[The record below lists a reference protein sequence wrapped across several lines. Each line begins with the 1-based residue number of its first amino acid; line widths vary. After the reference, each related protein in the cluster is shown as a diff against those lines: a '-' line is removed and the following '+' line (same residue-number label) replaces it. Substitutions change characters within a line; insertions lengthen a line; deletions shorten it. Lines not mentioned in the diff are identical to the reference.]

1 MNILR
6 TFFHKHYNIIIP
18 LFFIGLMSSCNPTNS
33 RAESEGVSNHTENK
47 KSIKLALLLDTSNSM
62 DGLIDQAK
70 SQLWKIVNE
79 LAEAKA
85 DGVAPTVE
93 IALYE
98 YGNDG
103 LSALSGYVRQVA
115 PMTDDLDLISEKL
128 FSLRTNGG
136 SEYCGKVIKTSLED
150 LDWKD
155 PEKENLKMIFI
166 AGNEPFSQGP
176 VNFRTACGLAK
187 EKDVIINTIFC
198 GDFNQGIN
206 ISWKDGAELT
216 DGEYMSIEQDKKTV
230 YIETP
235 YDQQINQLNTQLNNT
250 YIYYGD
256 QGARKKQS
264 QIQQDNNAATYGA
277 SNKVDRAIS
286 KSKHVY
292 KNESWDLVEAA
303 EEDENVFEEV
313 KSETLPAEM
322 QSMSTEERKIYV
334 LQKKEER
341 EKIKGEINELSKLRS
356 KHIESNLTKE
366 DKEGSLDNVMLK
378 AIKEKAKTKNF
389 DFDK

>member
-1 MNILR
+1 MNSLR
-6 TFFHKHYNIIIP
+6 IVFHKYHKIIIP
-18 LFFIGLMSSCNPTNS
+18 ILFIGLMTSCSPTNS
-33 RAESEGVSNHTENK
+33 RAESETVSNQTENK

-150 LDWKD
+150 LDWND

-198 GDFNQGIN
+198 GNFDQGIN
-206 ISWKDGAELT
+206 ISWKDGATLT

-235 YDQQINQLNTQLNNT
+235 YDQKIDQLNTQLNNT

-256 QGARKKQS
+256 QGYSKKQS
-264 QIQQDNNAATYGA
+264 QITQDNNAASYGT
-277 SNKVDRAIS
+277 SNKVDRIVS

-292 KNESWDLVEAA
+292 KNESWDLVEASEQDESIIEEA
-303 EEDENVFEEV
+303 EV
-313 KSETLPAEM
+313 STLPSEM
-322 QSMSTEERKIYV
+322 QSMTTEERKTYV
-334 LQKKEER
+334 KQKQEER
-341 EKIKGEINELSKLRS
+341 EKIKGEITELSKLRS
-356 KHIESNLTKE
+356 KHIVENTSEE
-366 DKEGSLDNVMLK
+366 DKEGRLDNVMIE

-389 DFDK
+389 EFDN